1 MKVKT
6 SLRCHLIPDRM
17 CIIKKT
23 KNNRCWW
30 GCRGKLSPYILLVG
44 ISTSTAM
51 IETSIE
57 VPQKTKN
64 RTTIWCS
71 YTTSGYIPK
80 WIKVRIQW
88 RYLHTLVCCNNIHV
102 AKLWNQLTEEWI
114 KKMWYTP
121 TLSPQYSTTH
131 IQRTTK
137 KLQLIGDWAQ
147 CSKHMGK
154 CLDTKLHTLSSGK
167 RLHINPAMTQSYLN
181 IENTST
187 ERQQKPPT
195 MTSPEMYKSQSR
207 TQDIWKHR
215 QQDPNY

>member
-88 RYLHTLVCCNNIHV
+88 RYLHTLVCCNNIHSSKV
-102 AKLWNQLTEEWI
+102 VKSINRRMNKENVIHSHSQPTI
-114 KKMWYTP
+114 QHNPYTKN
-121 TLSPQYSTTH
+121 Y
-131 IQRTTK
+131 K
-137 KLQLIGDWAQ
+137 
-147 CSKHMGK
+147 
-154 CLDTKLHTLSSGK
+154 
-167 RLHINPAMTQSYLN
+167 
-181 IENTST
+181 ETSANWGLGPMFQT
-187 ERQQKPPT
+187 YGQ
-195 MTSPEMYKSQSR
+195 MFGY
-207 TQDIWKHR
+207 
-215 QQDPNY
+215 